1 LPKYSTI
8 GSKTGDKN
16 SPGVNANGN
25 NPGSG
30 ANEKKTGLGA
40 NGINP
45 EDNVGTNK
53 VGQNGATVA
62 SEYDEENQQ
71 IAGST
76 VAGKSG
82 IFPKRPSDQN
92 WLQKN
97 PLNNKYTSSFT
108 F

>member
-1 LPKYSTI
+1 LPKYSTV

-16 SPGVNANGN
+16 SPGANANGK

-30 ANEKKTGLGA
+30 AN
-40 NGINP
+40 GINP
-45 EDNVGTNK
+45 KDNVGTNK

-62 SEYDEENQQ
+62 SENDEENQP

-82 IFPKRPSDQN
+82 IFPKLPSDQSWWHN
-92 WLQKN
+92 IQ
-97 PLNNKYTSSFT
+97 F
-108 F
+108 